1 MGSTSKTSNKI
12 DRISELPD
20 SLLVNILSLLP
31 IKSAARTSVLS
42 KRWRPLCLYL
52 EKLQFSDR
60 RYSGIKFTNFVDR
73 LLLHKPPGL
82 KMDQFGLSCGEDHCL
97 NRVTEWI
104 RNVVGRDL
112 KELELSFRSK
122 ELYKLIKDVYNCN
135 SVEAIRLFGDI
146 LVDPP
151 EDVGFSRLRVLEFN
165 KVTFLS
171 YESVG
176 ELLQKCPVLE
186 DLSIDECVW
195 LDGYCLSICGSA
207 LKKLSLSSSLAVDIE
222 FSLEIL
228 IDTPALETLYI
239 SSAADDIFIKE
250 NLQFLKTAYIDIEQ
264 IIIEGSV
271 PTSVF
276 GLLKKINHVQF
287 LHLGAETVEALN
299 SAHNYDPTAV
309 HQGFPLFH
317 NLNKL
322 CLTVSMYCGLTLLD
336 DFLQNSPNLQS
347 LQFPHGLVDFDESSY
362 FSWGFSRVPEC
373 LSMHL
378 EKVKIYEFHGTD
390 EEMSLVRYLLEH
402 GSALRKVLI
411 HFSSFWEDPDQVHE
425 VQEELLTYH
434 RESTTCELNISF

>member
-1 MGSTSKTSNKI
+1 
-12 DRISELPD
+12 
-20 SLLVNILSLLP
+20 
-31 IKSAARTSVLS
+31 
-42 KRWRPLCLYL
+42 
-52 EKLQFSDR
+52 
-60 RYSGIKFTNFVDR
+60 
-73 LLLHKPPGL
+73 
-82 KMDQFGLSCGEDHCL
+82 MDQLGLYCGNNHCPS
-97 NRVTEWI
+97 RVTDWI
-104 RNVVGRDL
+104 QNVVERNL
-112 KELELSFRSK
+112 KELELNFRFGK
-122 ELYKLIKDVYNCN
+122 LYELIPDVYICT
-135 SVEAIRLFGDI
+135 SLEVLRLVGDI

-151 EDVGFSRLRVLEFN
+151 ENVRFSRLRVLEF
-165 KVTFLS
+165 KKIRVS
-171 YESVG
+171 SCEAVG
-176 ELLQKCPVLE
+176 EILLNCPVLE
-186 DLSIDECVW
+186 DLTIDDCVW
-195 LDGYCLSICGSA
+195 LDGYCLTIFGPSM
-207 LKKLSLSSSLAVDIE
+207 KKLSMSFRSWANEE
-222 FSLEIL
+222 FSLGIL
-228 IDTPALETLYI
+228 IFTPRLETLYI
-239 SSAADDIFIKE
+239 ESFVSDDIFI
-250 NLQFLKTAYIDIEQ
+250 NDNFQFLTTAYIDVKEM
-264 IIIEGSV
+264 IEGAV
-271 PTSVF
+271 PSSVF
-276 GLLKKINHVQF
+276 GLLKRINQVKF
-287 LHLGAETVEALN
+287 LDLGFETVEALN

>member
-287 LHLGAETVEALN
+287 LHLGAETVE
-299 SAHNYDPTAV
+299 
-309 HQGFPLFH
+309 
-317 NLNKL
+317 
-322 CLTVSMYCGLTLLD
+322 VSITPKY
-336 DFLQNSPNLQS
+336 
-347 LQFPHGLVDFDESSY
+347 
-362 FSWGFSRVPEC
+362 
-373 LSMHL
+373 
-378 EKVKIYEFHGTD
+378 
-390 EEMSLVRYLLEH
+390 
-402 GSALRKVLI
+402 
-411 HFSSFWEDPDQVHE
+411 
-425 VQEELLTYH
+425 
-434 RESTTCELNISF
+434 